1 MVSVPSGLL
10 TSLHKLFAS
19 STVLVSMRTI
29 LVLLMAVFGLS
40 GPAFAADKPVIL
52 VLGDSL
58 SAGYGIPVE
67 QGWVSRLQQ
76 RLDAEG
82 YGYAVI
88 NASVSGE
95 TTAGGLERLPRALAK
110 HKPAVVIIELGG
122 NDGLRGLPVAELRA
136 NLEALVEASR
146 KAGAEALLAAIRMP
160 PNYGPQYTGKFYA
173 VYETLAREQKVPWV
187 PFFLEGIALRED
199 LFQDDGIH
207 PDLDAQPILLDN
219 VWPVLEPLLER

>member
-1 MVSVPSGLL
+1 
-10 TSLHKLFAS
+10 
-19 STVLVSMRTI
+19 MRTI

-40 GPAFAADKPVIL
+40 GPAVAADKPVIL

-82 YGYAVI
+82 YGYAVV

>member
-1 MVSVPSGLL
+1 
-10 TSLHKLFAS
+10 
-19 STVLVSMRTI
+19 MRTI

>member
-1 MVSVPSGLL
+1 
-10 TSLHKLFAS
+10 
-19 STVLVSMRTI
+19 MRTI
-29 LVLLMAVFGLS
+29 LVLLLAVLGFP
-40 GPAFAADKPVIL
+40 GPAAADGKPVIL

-67 QGWVSRLQQ
+67 QGWVARLQQ

-82 YGYAVI
+82 YGYTVV

-110 HKPAVVIIELGG
+110 HKPAVVVIELGG

-136 NLEALVEASR
+136 NLEALVTASR
-146 KAGAEALLAAIRMP
+146 AAGAEALLAAIRMP
-160 PNYGPQYTGKFYA
+160 PNYGPQYTQKFYA
-173 VYETLAREQKVPWV
+173 VYESLAREKKVPWV
-187 PFFLEGIALRED
+187 PFFLEGVALRED

-207 PDLDAQPILLDN
+207 PALDAQPILLDN
-219 VWPVLEPLLER
+219 VWPVLEPLLGR

>member
-1 MVSVPSGLL
+1 
-10 TSLHKLFAS
+10 
-19 STVLVSMRTI
+19 MRKI
-29 LVLLMAVFGLS
+29 LVLLLAVFGLS
-40 GPAFAADKPVIL
+40 GPASAADKPVIL

-67 QGWVSRLQQ
+67 QGWVARLQQ

-82 YGYAVI
+82 YGYTVV

-110 HKPAVVIIELGG
+110 HRPAVVIIELGG

-136 NLEALVEASR
+136 NLEALVDASR

-173 VYETLAREQKVPWV
+173 VYETLAREKQVPWV
-187 PFFLEGIALRED
+187 PFFLEGVALRED

-207 PDLDAQPILLDN
+207 PALEAQPILLDN
-219 VWPVLEPLLER
+219 VWPVLEPLLKR

>member
-1 MVSVPSGLL
+1 
-10 TSLHKLFAS
+10 
-19 STVLVSMRTI
+19 
-29 LVLLMAVFGLS
+29 MAIFGLS
-40 GPAFAADKPVIL
+40 GPAVAADKPVIL

-82 YGYAVI
+82 YGYAVV